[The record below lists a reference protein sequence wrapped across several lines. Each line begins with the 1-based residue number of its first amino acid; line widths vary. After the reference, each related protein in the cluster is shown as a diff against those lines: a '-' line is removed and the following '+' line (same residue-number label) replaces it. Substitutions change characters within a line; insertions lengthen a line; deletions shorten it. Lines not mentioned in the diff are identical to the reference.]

1 MNSPILAKPGSGE
14 TANHQRRMGNRL
26 NGFSLIE
33 IVIVMTIL
41 ALLAAASVP
50 SFRGIMN
57 EQKARE
63 PIIELARMAKM
74 ARLKAM
80 SEQHPYQLALTAQ
93 GFTASR
99 YFDPYL
105 KLAEL
110 TDFLALSDQAEEAKA
125 TEDETAAATTKTTG
139 ADPVS
144 EGETTEAEP
153 LVSGQAPPPKAE
165 WNERYTLKPGT
176 AVATQFWHEGTMMPL
191 EGETVRLWVFQ
202 PNGMCEPIKVQLT
215 HETATLQVEFNA
227 LTADVTREISDVK

>member
-1 MNSPILAKPGSGE
+1 MNSPILAKPRSGE
-14 TANHQRRMGNRL
+14 MANCERRTGNRL

-63 PIIELARMAKM
+63 PIIELTRLAKM

-80 SEQHPYQLALTAQ
+80 LEKRPYQLAITSQ

-110 TDFLALSDQAEEAKA
+110 TDFLALSDQAEEAKVPD
-125 TEDETAAATTKTTG
+125 EDAPPKDAG
-139 ADPVS
+139 ADPASAGKVN
-144 EGETTEAEP
+144 EAAP
-153 LVSGQAPPPKAE
+153 LVSGQAPQSKPE

-176 AVATQFWHEGTMMPL
+176 AVATQFWHESSMMPL

-202 PNGMCEPIKVQLT
+202 PNGMCEPIKIQLT

-227 LTADVTREISDVK
+227 LTADVTREMSDVK